1 MVFKEYILENKIRVA
16 FVLDQIDYQMGG
28 TEKQI
33 LMVLNHMD
41 SSRFDIHLCFFRHNQ
56 WITDNIDKYKIFYF
70 DFSSFKSL
78 KSYLEFF
85 KFVKYLKQHRFDI
98 LVSFFTDSNKIAV
111 PAARLAG
118 IKKVILSRRNF
129 NHWVTKGEAFILKI
143 LRPFVNGYWVN
154 AEAIKSRLVS
164 QENIKPEIVEVIY
177 NGFILNEM
185 SQIDVM
191 PFIENISQ
199 SKIVVNVSNLRE
211 VKGLDV
217 FIRAAKVVLSKYN
230 DAHFVV
236 VGEGDQRSILEE
248 LIEDLGIESHVSLIG
263 KRNDISYIL
272 NKSDIGVLS
281 SHSEGLSNA
290 VIEYM
295 ASGLPVVCTNVGG
308 AAEMVVDD
316 ENGYL
321 VPPENPELM
330 GQRILKLI
338 QDDELRKMFGDLS
351 RKKAEEMFQC
361 DAMISHLSDY
371 FQRLAG
377 VSSRTD

>member
-1 MVFKEYILENKIRVA
+1 MPDKIKIA

-33 LMVLNHMD
+33 LMIINHMD
-41 SSRFDIHLCFFRHNQ
+41 PSKFDIHLCLFRHNQ

-70 DFSSFKSL
+70 DFSSFKSP

-118 IKKVILSRRNF
+118 IKNIVLSRRNF
-129 NHWVTKGEAFILKI
+129 NHWVTKTEAFMLKV
-143 LRPFVNGYWVN
+143 LRPFVNSYWVN
-154 AEAIKSRLVS
+154 AEAIKNRLVS
-164 QENIKPEIVEVIY
+164 QENIKPEKVEVIY
-177 NGFILNEM
+177 NGLKLNDFT
-185 SQIDVM
+185 QVGVI
-191 PFIENISQ
+191 PFFENISQ

-217 FIRAAKVVLSKYN
+217 FIRAAKIVLSECN
-230 DAHFVV
+230 DVHFVV
-236 VGEGDQRSILEE
+236 VGEGDQRSILEK
-248 LIEDLGIESHVSLIG
+248 LIEDSGLMPYISLIG
-263 KRNDISYIL
+263 KRTDIGSIL
-272 NKSDIGVLS
+272 KSSDIGVLS
-281 SHSEGLSNA
+281 SRSEGLSNA
-290 VIEYM
+290 IIEYM

-308 AAEMVVDD
+308 AAEMVTDG

-321 VPPENPELM
+321 VPTENPELL

-338 QDDELRKMFGDLS
+338 QDDELRKTFGEAS
-351 RKKAEEMFQC
+351 HKKVIDMFQC
-361 DAMISHLSDY
+361 DTMISHLSDY

-377 VSSRTD
+377 VSSRND